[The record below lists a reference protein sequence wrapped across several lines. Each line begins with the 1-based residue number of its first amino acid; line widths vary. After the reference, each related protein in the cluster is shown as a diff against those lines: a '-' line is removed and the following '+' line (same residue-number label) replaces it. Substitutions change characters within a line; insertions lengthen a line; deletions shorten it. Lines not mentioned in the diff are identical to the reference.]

1 MADERKERSIGMG
14 RGERKGGGSKDG
26 ERGERVVE
34 RDDERK
40 ERRK

>member
-1 MADERKERSIGMG
+1 MVDERRLRSIGMG
-14 RGERKGGGSKDG
+14 RGERKGRRSKDG

-40 ERRK
+40 